1 MMTTLPGNVWRF
13 IDSNRAVAALEFAMI
28 MPVLLLMFLG
38 SFDAGNAIAVYAKV
52 RAATY
57 SLAAI
62 TNQYGDGTNPNY
74 LPISTTIMTAITGA
88 TGAILAPYASSG
100 TTVVIS
106 QIKATSATAAVVSWS
121 YAVNG
126 TALTPGAPFT
136 GLPTNFAANTC
147 NGTLSVLRDLRPGE
161 LRVYADVWRF
171 SHRADH
177 AGGQPV
183 HHAARQHLRAVQRH
197 AEQLLSLA
205 QGRYRLKPNV
215 SLAVRGSDLSDRGT
229 RGS

>member
-1 MMTTLPGNVWRF
+1 MMTTLLGNVWRF

-28 MPVLLLMFLG
+28 MPMLLLLFLG
-38 SFDAGNAIAVYAKV
+38 SFDAGNAISVYAKV

-74 LPISTTIMTAITGA
+74 LPISTTAMTAITGA
-88 TGAILAPYASSG
+88 TSAILAPYASSG

-106 QIKATSATAAVVSWS
+106 QIKATSATVAVVSWS

-126 TALTPGAPFT
+126 TALTQGAPFA

-147 NGTLSVLRDLRPGE
+147 NRTYPCYAIFAQVSYTFTPMFGAFLTGPITLADSLYTTPRVSTCVQYNGTPS
-161 LRVYADVWRF
+161 
-171 SHRADH
+171 SC
-177 AGGQPV
+177 
-183 HHAARQHLRAVQRH
+183 
-197 AEQLLSLA
+197 
-205 QGRYRLKPNV
+205 
-215 SLAVRGSDLSDRGT
+215 
-229 RGS
+229 